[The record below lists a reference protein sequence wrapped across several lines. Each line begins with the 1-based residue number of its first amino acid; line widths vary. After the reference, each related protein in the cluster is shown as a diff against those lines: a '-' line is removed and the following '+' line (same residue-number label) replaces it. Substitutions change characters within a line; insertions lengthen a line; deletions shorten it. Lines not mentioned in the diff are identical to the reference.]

1 MRTSLRPLFWSAAV
15 ATALVLPAAASAQQP
30 LGAVTVSARSARADD
45 LDARAAELQAGNSR
59 WQWRRSAE
67 LREQAAG
74 LRSPSDPRAFESL
87 HSAALVRHVLGDRG
101 RAIALMERAADQ
113 ALARGDV
120 FSAASSFSTLAYMS
134 AEARDAQ
141 RSAAS
146 SPGAACSS
154 PSRRSSARS
163 SARRCR
169 RSSRRA
175 RRRPRAPPSP
185 WCRPLP

>member
-1 MRTSLRPLFWSAAV
+1 MRASLRPLFWSAAV
-15 ATALVLPAAASAQQP
+15 ATALALPAAASAQQP

-74 LRSPSDPRAFESL
+74 LRSPSDPRAFEAL

-141 RSAAS
+141 RSREFAGRSLLLAESPLLSAQQRASLQAQLAQGTPPAA
-146 SPGAACSS
+146 GAALAVV
-154 PSRRSSARS
+154 PT
-163 SARRCR
+163 
-169 RSSRRA
+169 
-175 RRRPRAPPSP
+175 
-185 WCRPLP
+185 LP